1 MSRPRPGG
9 VPAGRGAAAP
19 AAGGGGRCAGRGAW
33 RASWRPCPDST
44 GIRSPSCGTRPGP
57 LSDAPAVVT
66 DRRYVR
72 AAKEP
77 GDIPAGS
84 LCADGLVR
92 HRIRPLHSARWGDGS
107 CRPGRPCGGPGPSAC
122 RAAPHPAAGHGSLPA
137 ASTCAPGEPFDGPRR
152 PMPRSPVW
160 SVRVALRC
168 GCRTLVDAASR
179 TRCSVPGRPKR
190 PSCGRGSP
198 HPRERGA
205 LRASR
210 QAESGHPD
218 VRERPGGR
226 ADQRIRLAGDR
237 DPAPCG
243 GVPRPLQRH
252 ARVRQMEHGCPGAAL
267 FDHGSPAWLTD
278 LAPPV
283 GPGHDRIRDAPGH
296 RADRPTIR
304 LSHRIAPELT
314 THHWGHRAPKE
325 MRRR

>member
-1 MSRPRPGG
+1 MRWKGCVAGFLASMSGLNRNS
-9 VPAGRGAAAP
+9 VPELRD
-19 AAGGGGRCAGRGAW
+19 AAGTALRCPCGGDGQK
-33 RASWRPCPDST
+33 
-44 GIRSPSCGTRPGP
+44 IRSRGEGAGGHPRRFP
-57 LSDAPAVVT
+57 LRRRARAPPV
-66 DRRYVR
+66 
-72 AAKEP
+72 
-77 GDIPAGS
+77 
-84 LCADGLVR
+84 
-92 HRIRPLHSARWGDGS
+92 RPLHSARWGDGS

-137 ASTCAPGEPFDGPRR
+137 ASTCAPGKPFDGPRC

-160 SVRVALRC
+160 SVRGALRC
-168 GCRTLVDAASR
+168 GSRTLVDAAPR

-198 HPRERGA
+198 HPREGGA

-210 QAESGHPD
+210 QAEAGHPD
-218 VRERPGGR
+218 VGERPGGR
-226 ADQRIRLAGDR
+226 ADQRIRLAGGR